1 MRGEAFRPRAEEVM
15 TAQES
20 ALNKARSAFGISAFT
35 EDHLEYRRVGVKYAH
50 KLVLTA
56 NGDTW
61 DEAIENLRE
70 KVQQNE
76 TATRSRRPS

>member
-1 MRGEAFRPRAEEVM
+1 MM

-35 EDHLEYRRVGVKYAH
+35 EDHLEYRRIGVKYAH

-61 DEAIENLRE
+61 DSAIENLKE
-70 KVQQNE
+70 KVHDHQ
-76 TATRSRRPS
+76 SRFAV